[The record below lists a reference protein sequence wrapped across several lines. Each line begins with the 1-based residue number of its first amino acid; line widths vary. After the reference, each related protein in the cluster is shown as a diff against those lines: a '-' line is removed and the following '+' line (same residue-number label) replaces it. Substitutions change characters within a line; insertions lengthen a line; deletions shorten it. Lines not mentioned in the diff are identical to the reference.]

1 MHATF
6 PTSLLFSFFAILSWP
21 EEYGPFLRPHTI
33 ITDNS
38 LAFLSLLFTSSQLDN
53 SLSVLKAFS
62 AELEPT
68 VNPLESSKMAVTAH
82 LSKSKGAV

>member
-1 MHATF
+1 MDH
-6 PTSLLFSFFAILSWP
+6 
-21 EEYGPFLRPHTI
+21 FLDHVQF

-38 LAFLSLLFTSSQLDN
+38 LAFPSLLLTSSQLDN
-53 SLSVLKAFS
+53 SLAVLKAFS
-62 AELEPT
+62 AELEST